1 MQFDS
6 DFLYEEGDLYPN
18 IHYKD
23 TLGLLSLWAREKNKK
38 FFICKNSGH
47 GGDRS
52 LVREHVLNIPNGE
65 QGWINDTPFVY
76 HYGRGTTR
84 ADDLKSSWIKAVS
97 EYLKK

>member
-1 MQFDS
+1 MYVDYKFWCDS
-6 DFLYEEGDLYPN
+6 ETKVVTLDEEMD
-18 IHYKD
+18 
-23 TLGLLSLWAREKNKK
+23 
-38 FFICKNSGH
+38 
-47 GGDRS
+47 
-52 LVREHVLNIPNGE
+52 LNIPNGE